1 VAGEEDWIALAR
13 NPCIL
18 LPLIA
23 TTPATRAPRIYAGL
37 TVRAT
42 GDALQVVGAIY
53 ICLYSSCRRGDGA
66 AFSPTEEQRSTLRP
80 GGARGTG
87 NGEFNAF
94 LMRVA
99 GHYDLESC

>member
-1 VAGEEDWIALAR
+1 M
-13 NPCIL
+13 
-18 LPLIA
+18 
-23 TTPATRAPRIYAGL
+23 PATRAPRIYAGL

-66 AFSPTEEQRSTLRP
+66 AFSPTEGQRSTLRP